1 MTGAWRI
8 AVRNLRRNRRRSLA
22 TGLAIGLGFAGLSL
36 LGGYAYR
43 VERFLRTNSVY
54 IQRQGH
60 LTIYKTGGLGKAAAK
75 PAAYSIP
82 AADQEKLLALL
93 AKEPRVELT
102 ARYLTGMGLAG
113 NGCKTL
119 PFVGLGVDPENERRI
134 VEHPTVH
141 LAAPTLSKPL
151 QGRPLHE
158 ASEVE
163 GAVAISQG
171 LARLLGK
178 NKVHDE
184 LAAGAGSPRVPDC
197 AAPDAAAQLAGD
209 ANIQLAA
216 LTHGGSISAVD
227 GEIVNVF
234 HTASTQTEDSS
245 LVASLPL
252 MQKLFE
258 TDAVTYVAVFLK
270 SDAGAAAYGWDLQA
284 RLRAAGLDV
293 EVVSFDEERANP
305 YYVGSVRFL
314 FSMVG
319 FIVLLVSGVVALSVL
334 NTMTLSVLERT
345 REIGTLRAIGFT
357 RAQVRG
363 LVVREAA
370 ALAVLSAVGGALLG
384 LGVAE
389 AVVLADVHFRPPGVP
404 GSVRLYITPT
414 LTIFL
419 ALASG
424 LLPLSVV
431 AALLAAR
438 NRVRTRVADLL
449 TSATA

>member
-60 LTIYKTGGLGKAAAK
+60 LTIYKTGGLEKAASK

-82 AADQEKLLALL
+82 GPDQEKLLSILS
-93 AKEPRVELT
+93 KEERIELT
-102 ARYLTGMGLAG
+102 ARYLTGMGLLG
-113 NGCKTL
+113 NGCKTV
-119 PFVGLGVDPENERRI
+119 PFVGLGVDPPSERRI
-134 VEHPTVH
+134 LEHPTVGRT
-141 LAAPTLSKPL
+141 APTLGHPL
-151 QGRPLHE
+151 RGRQLHE
-158 ASEVE
+158 ASDID
-163 GAVAISQG
+163 GAVTLSQG
-171 LARLLGK
+171 LAALLGK
-178 NKVHDE
+178 TRVHDDF
-184 LAAGAGSPRVPDC
+184 GAGEAAPRVPDC
-197 AAPDAAAQLAGD
+197 SSLEAAKQLSAD
-209 ANIQLAA
+209 ANVQLAA

-227 GEIVNVF
+227 GEVVSFF
-234 HTASTQTEDSS
+234 HTASTQTEDSA
-245 LVASLPL
+245 LVAGLPL
-252 MQKLFE
+252 LQKLFE
-258 TDAVTYVAVFLK
+258 TDAITYVAVFLK
-270 SDAGAAAYGWDLQA
+270 SDAGASDYARDLEG

-293 EVVSFDEERANP
+293 EVLPFDDERANP
-305 YYVGSVRFL
+305 YYVGTVRFL
-314 FSMVG
+314 LSMVG

-345 REIGTLRAIGFT
+345 REIGTLRALGFT
-357 RAQVRG
+357 RSQVRG

-370 ALAVLSAVGGALLG
+370 ALAVFSAIGGALLA
-384 LGVAE
+384 LAVAQG
-389 AVVLADVHFRPPGVP
+389 VVLADVHFSPPGVP
-404 GSVRLYITPT
+404 GTVRLYITPT

-424 LLPLSVV
+424 LLPLSVL
-431 AALLAAR
+431 AALVAAR
-438 NRVRTRVADLL
+438 NRVRSRVADLL